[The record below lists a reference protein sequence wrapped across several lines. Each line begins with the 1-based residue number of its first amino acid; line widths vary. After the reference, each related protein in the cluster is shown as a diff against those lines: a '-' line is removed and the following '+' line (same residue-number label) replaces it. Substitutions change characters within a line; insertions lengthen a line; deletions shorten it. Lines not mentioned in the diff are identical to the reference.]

1 MHGVYGFHPPAYIV
15 TAVKILD
22 KTFNFL
28 GSAVF
33 SASHFLV
40 QNTVGDIP
48 WLAWNPERFIT
59 THLYARAEKTGVA
72 QAYVGPRWL
81 CYLGLTPTI
90 TIVSG
95 DRALVSQVTNYDDED
110 PESRRSFDIVQQ
122 ISGFKS
128 IVNVTGAKALEER
141 EKIKTFLAGSHAVDK
156 AYDFTLNLISRYFSE
171 WSSDISV
178 QDHITYISANVI
190 GRCVFGIPHVPIK
203 YAKIL
208 QQAGRLVVHP
218 RPPADETARI
228 AAEMKIMS
236 DDVMSNPKA
245 ATLDGYPFTQL
256 TLNGSETVEEIL
268 AKLKKTNA
276 GAYNVVEGNL
286 SFLMLSGLLML
297 SQHPDVVTRLREEL
311 TGFDWSQS
319 NASHALCRL
328 KYLDSVY
335 HEILRHPSPTG
346 MLDRQVSRPFSIKGR
361 EENGSAPVYRIAGNS
376 IFSRFLGNSH
386 MVVCVSSIHHDSRF
400 WKNPYTFDPS
410 RFEGEEGQ
418 NRKKY
423 LMPFSIEKRSCPAGS
438 VNGTGFA
445 ATVGKLVIA
454 YFITNYDLH
463 LKSRL
468 QPVPHDSFYRRFE
481 EVFAEVKPVVTP
493 DKKQHMNWVA
503 TNL

>member
-1 MHGVYGFHPPAYIV
+1 MYGLQYGFHPPAYVV
-15 TAVKILD
+15 TAVKILH
-22 KTFNFL
+22 KTLHFL
-28 GSAVF
+28 GSA
-33 SASHFLV
+33 SHFFV

-59 THLYARAEKTGVA
+59 TDLYARAEKTGVA
-72 QAYVGPRWL
+72 QAYIGPRWL
-81 CYLGLTPTI
+81 CYLGYAPTI

-128 IVNVTGAKALEER
+128 IVNTTGEKARVER
-141 EKIKTFLAGSHAVDK
+141 EKIKKFLAGSHAVGN
-156 AYDFTLNLISRYFSE
+156 AYDFTLNLISKYFAQ
-171 WSSDISV
+171 WNPDVSV

-218 RPPADETARI
+218 RPPVNETARI
-228 AAEMKIMS
+228 AAEMRKMS
-236 DDVMSNPKA
+236 DDVMSNPEA
-245 ATLDGYPFTQL
+245 AILQGYPFMQI
-256 TLNGSETVEEIL
+256 TLNGSESTDEIL
-268 AKLKKTNA
+268 AKLKQTNA

-297 SQHPDVVTRLREEL
+297 SQHPEVVTRLREEL
-311 TGFDWSQS
+311 AGFDWSQS
-319 NASHALCRL
+319 KASDALCRL
-328 KYLDSVY
+328 TYLDCVY

-346 MLDRQVSRPFSIKGR
+346 MLDRQVSRPFKIKGR
-361 EENGSAPVYRIAGNS
+361 EENGNTPVYSIAGNS
-376 IFSRFLGNSH
+376 IFSRILGNSH
-386 MVVCVSSIHHDSRF
+386 MVVCVSSIHHDARF
-400 WKNPYTFDPS
+400 WKKPHTFDPS

-418 NRKKY
+418 NRKKH

-454 YFITNYDLH
+454 YFVTNYDLH
-463 LKSRL
+463 LKSKL

-481 EVFAEVKPVVTP
+481 EVFAEVKPAITQV
-493 DKKQHMNWVA
+493 KKLRMNEYIKEF
-503 TNL
+503 